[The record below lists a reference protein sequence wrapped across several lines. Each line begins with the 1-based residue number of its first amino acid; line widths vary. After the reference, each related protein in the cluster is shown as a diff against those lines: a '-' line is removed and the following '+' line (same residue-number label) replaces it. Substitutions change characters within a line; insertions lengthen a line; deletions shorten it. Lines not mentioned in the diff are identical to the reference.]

1 MILLFISLVTA
12 KSMAQPD
19 LYRQLS
25 VRDGSPPCREL
36 QQQHFDLQN
45 KLKILVSDDVKPSSV
60 PIRAA
65 SCLLE
70 LYPQDLE
77 TYHVWMEKK
86 ETLGLAKLTVLKF
99 DVLPVDI
106 SASLAQKALEGENAS
121 KLLPSLQKI
130 LIPEVALVVSKHMQS
145 TETTSDSIEEKE

>member
-36 QQQHFDLQN
+36 QQQHFDLQS

-70 LYPQDLE
+70 LYPEDLE
-77 TYHVWMEKK
+77 TYQAWIEKK
-86 ETLGLAKLTVLKF
+86 ETLGLAKLTVSKF
-99 DVLPVDI
+99 EILPVDI

-121 KLLPSLQKI
+121 KLLPKLQKI
-130 LIPEVALVVSKHMQS
+130 LIPEVALVVSRHMQII
-145 TETTSDSIEEKE
+145 ETPSSIEEK